1 MSDEPRDD
9 SSPND
14 DAAAAPVPRAD
25 GGSAPWERP
34 RRWNSD
40 APDSNRVDRL
50 LARFGTDDSS
60 EGRRSRRE
68 ANDVGQEV
76 PAGDLIASLS
86 GDAGPADDRPA
97 PKDPASVDETVV
109 LPPRIGPHQP
119 APNRDPDDRDSRTVL
134 IPKIAGSAE
143 DRAESVAIRAALQKQ
158 GRADADPGRPA
169 AALAASAGSGSGATR
184 SSAGSGS
191 RPGRGLLY
199 AGRIIAAVVAV
210 ATLLGMGVG
219 WRIKDRADTSL
230 QAHAVP
236 ALDPADTHISIAR
249 TTPVVTTNSKGQ
261 TTTRSAAI
269 VPAVYAPENILL
281 LGSDTRAGG
290 NAAIGGTDNSTEDVS
305 NSDTLMVA
313 HISGDRQHV
322 TVLSIPRDTIV
333 TTPQC
338 RGWDANTGKFTEAS
352 ATVHGGTYSHI
363 NSLYAVGG
371 PTCTTKGVQSLTG
384 LGITRMI
391 GIDFAGFKAM
401 VDALNGITVNVCRPV
416 IDSVLGTVVAKGG
429 TQVIGGAQAISL
441 VRARHVQGDTESDL
455 ARIRRQQVV
464 LSAILRQVTQAGTL
478 LNPRKLDGF
487 LQAFTQNTFTN
498 NVKLDDLATLASSLG
513 TLDPAHVTF
522 YTLPTVPSTR
532 IEGALDPDG
541 AKAPAIFDDL
551 VNDLPLPGEVKPT
564 PTAKVKSTV
573 TTPAP
578 TSTASGLKL
587 TVNPAKVALE
597 IYNVAGAAN
606 VAGSAQQALNAV
618 GFRVG
623 DDDLYKPPGQT
634 ELGTTVH
641 YAPENR
647 AAALTVASAIRGS
660 NLVVTPGLGT
670 TVRLYL
676 GVTYQGAVTKVK
688 VGDTAPS
695 SLRTPV
701 STGSSVATTRASSS
715 AKATDSTAL
724 ASVNAG
730 AGTCA

>member
-9 SSPND
+9 SSRND
-14 DAAAAPVPRAD
+14 DATAAGVPHAD

-34 RRWNSD
+34 RRWNSE
-40 APDSNRVDRL
+40 APDTNRVDRL
-50 LARFGTDDSS
+50 LARLGTDDGS

-86 GDAGPADDRPA
+86 GDGGPADDRPA
-97 PKDPASVDETVV
+97 PEDPVSVDETVV
-109 LPPRIGPHQP
+109 LPPRIGPHEP
-119 APNRDPDDRDSRTVL
+119 
-134 IPKIAGSAE
+134 
-143 DRAESVAIRAALQKQ
+143 
-158 GRADADPGRPA
+158 
-169 AALAASAGSGSGATR
+169 ASAGSGSGATR
-184 SSAGSGS
+184 SSTGSTA
-191 RPGRGLLY
+191 RTGRGLLY
-199 AGRIIAAVVAV
+199 AGRTIAAVVAI
-210 ATLLGMGVG
+210 ATLLGMGVE

-236 ALDPADTHISIAR
+236 ALYPADTHISTAR
-249 TTPVVTTNSKGQ
+249 TTAVVTTNSKGQ
-261 TTTRSAAI
+261 TTTKVAAATI
-269 VPAVYAPENILL
+269 SAVYAPENILL

-333 TTPQC
+333 TTPEC
-338 RGWDANTGKFTEAS
+338 RGWEASTGKFTEATS
-352 ATVHGGTYSHI
+352 TVHGGAYSHI

-371 PTCTTKGVQSLTG
+371 PICTTRGVQSLTG

-478 LNPRKLDGF
+478 LNPGKLDSF

-498 NVKLDDLATLASSLG
+498 NVRLDDLATLAGSLG
-513 TLDPAHVTF
+513 NLDPAHVTF

-564 PTAKVKSTV
+564 ATAKAKSTL

-578 TSTASGLKL
+578 TKSTAPGLKL
-587 TVNPAKVALE
+587 TVDPARIALE
-597 IYNVAGAAN
+597 IYNVAGEAN
-606 VAGSAQQALNAV
+606 VAGNAQRALNAV
-618 GFRVG
+618 GFKVG
-623 DDDLYKPPGQT
+623 DDDLYKPQDQT
-634 ELGTTVH
+634 EIGTTVH

-676 GVTYQGAVTKVK
+676 GVTYQGAVSRVK
-688 VGDTAPS
+688 VGDTAPA
-695 SLRTPV
+695 SLRTAV
-701 STGSSVATTRASSS
+701 STGSSVATTRASSTG
-715 AKATDSTAL
+715 KATDSTAL